1 MEDEDIL
8 ATAEELRNATQ
19 WGLGRAVKEAT
30 REEQCNEWLDWL
42 RKRANKLFKDAA
54 IRGQYHVTLELPFQ
68 PLSWVDG
75 EEDKEALYRMA
86 RKLAR
91 QMPGC
96 VISFTEEEWECA
108 DAVAAKEY
116 KLEISW
122 AEPAAAPSPAPIAA
136 AQLKELSPPVE

>member
-1 MEDEDIL
+1 MDDDIL
-8 ATAEELRNATQ
+8 ATAEELRDATR
-19 WGLGRAVKEAT
+19 WGLGRAVNKAT

-42 RKRANKLFKDAA
+42 RKRANKIFKDAA

-68 PLSWVDG
+68 PASWVDE
-75 EEDKEALYRMA
+75 EEDKAALYRMA

-96 VISFTEEEWECA
+96 VISFTEEEWEGIEV
-108 DAVAAKEY
+108 DSAAKEY

-122 AEPAAAPSPAPIAA
+122 AEPAAA
-136 AQLKELSPPVE
+136 AQPKELSPPSE